1 MPVDFFLRIA
11 RVRVLD
17 PSEEEKDAVVR
28 SWPFGV
34 ERESY

>member
-11 RVRVLD
+11 RVLD
-17 PSEEEKDAVVR
+17 LSEDEKGALVR

-34 ERESY
+34 EREGH